1 MMKKRLGALLLCLLL
16 VFSLSSG
23 ALAAEGDNV
32 IELSTAE
39 DLLQLGLRP
48 DASFVLTR
56 DIDMGGL
63 DWEPVAFTGKLDGN
77 GHVLYNL
84 KVNRTGGVR
93 ADTVDGNNKVY
104 DSVFAGLFSTLINA
118 RVENLTLRGVDI
130 QIRSGEHCFVGG
142 ITGYIKNSEIANCSI
157 LDARISLV
165 ATCQPEP
172 VNPRTSC
179 NAGAG
184 GIAGFGS
191 GAIRNCT
198 AETVLVFDDQFA
210 ANLKVEEFMG
220 GVLSCGDATI
230 TGCSVTVDGY
240 DACRGYA
247 HNGGLVG
254 MFYLYDKSEALGTI
268 TGCSVDGSITFFE
281 DNTDR
286 RAYCQPFV
294 GELLTWTNMSECTQ
308 TFTRNELFDYTAK
321 LSPEKCETPSYTETR
336 QEADCD
342 HWGYTVHSCTV
353 CGHTWRDEFAA
364 PAHVPGEW
372 TVTQAATYETAGRRE
387 LTCTLCGQVIAE
399 ETIAPHVAGE
409 WVTVQEAGVGRD
421 GLRRLYCADC
431 GEVLEEEIIP
441 GKKGIQSIV
450 LDQTMVNLYYKDEL
464 KIGAEIYPA
473 DAANT
478 VVYWTS
484 SNERAVIVDTNGTVH
499 AVGRGT
505 ATVTCTSADGQ
516 ASSQCQVRVD
526 YTLKQWVTMVLLFGW
541 LWY

>member
-16 VFSLSSG
+16 VFSLSSA
-23 ALAAEGDNV
+23 ALAAEGENA
-32 IELSTAE
+32 IQLSTPE
-39 DLLQLGLRP
+39 DLLQIGLRP

-56 DIDMGGL
+56 DIDMAGL
-63 DWEPVAFTGKLDGN
+63 DWEPAAFTGKLDGN
-77 GHVLYNL
+77 GHTLYNL
-84 KVNRTGGVR
+84 NVTRTGGVR
-93 ADTVDGNNKVY
+93 ADTVDGNDKVY
-104 DSVFAGLFSTLINA
+104 DSVFAGLFSTLIGA

-130 QIRSGEHCFVGG
+130 RIQSGEHCFVGG
-142 ITGYIKNSEIANCSI
+142 LTGYMKNAEIVNCSV

-165 ATCQPEP
+165 SMCQPEP

-179 NAGAG
+179 NAGVG

-191 GAIRNCT
+191 GAIRDCT
-198 AETVLVFDDQFA
+198 AETVLVFDDQCA

-220 GVLSCGDATI
+220 GVLSCGNADISNCTVTI
-230 TGCSVTVDGY
+230 DGY

-254 MFYLYDKSEALGTI
+254 MFYLYDKSETLGAI
-268 TGCSVDGSITFFE
+268 TGCSVNGSITFFE

-294 GELLTWTNMSECTQ
+294 GELLTWTNMSECSQ
-308 TFTRNELFDYTAK
+308 TFTRNELFDYTVK
-321 LSPEKCETPSYTETR
+321 LSPEKCDTPSYTETR

-353 CGHTWRDEFAA
+353 CGHSWRDSFAA

-372 TVTQAATYETAGRRE
+372 TVTVPATYETAGRRE
-387 LTCTLCGQVIAE
+387 LTCTLCGQTIAE
-399 ETIAPHVAGE
+399 ETIAPHVPGE
-409 WVTVQEAGVGRD
+409 WVTVAEAGVGRD

-431 GEVLEEEIIP
+431 GEVLDEEIIP
-441 GKKGIQSIV
+441 GKKNVQSIV
-450 LDQTMVNLYYKDEL
+450 LDQTIVNLYYKDEL
-464 KIGAEIYPA
+464 KIGADIYPA

-484 SNERAVIVDTNGTVH
+484 SNEKAVIVDTNGTVH

-505 ATVTCTSADGQ
+505 SVVTCTSADGY

-526 YTLKQWVTMVLLFGW
+526 FTLKQWVTMVLLFGW